1 LIHHVIESVRTG
13 DWELHLTSLE
23 LFTKYFFSHDKLN
36 YARMIPVYLAEMS
49 SLKESSPVVYEECVK
64 GNWVV
69 NKNPDVPFCALG
81 ADNALEHVNRS
92 MKVTGGLTGITLNPS
107 ARTKLF
113 LIAPELTRLADQAKE
128 MAGLSSKTQDR
139 HHKLAPSVSQR
150 EDKSIDQV
158 LTILQSFT
166 DPFKDEGDELFNL
179 VTKVVM
185 SEKVKN
191 DLCQQSD
198 IGRVLFETFVK
209 DRIQSKKV
217 NLWSPMKKRKLLTW
231 KDSGKVLK
239 VSGMDKVI
247 ELQEDRS
254 LFARLMVVCK
264 SRPDIDIKEAIGQNE
279 FSVVP
284 RSLFAADG
292 TMLHCSAKSALMT
305 ILVKLGG
312 ELEQKPTTGPRNS
325 VHERMDVEPSS
336 QLRVAVVDA
345 MAELQ
350 SLDKPEP
357 DAIKDCLQLAEHL
370 SSRITRKYQ
379 STDEV
384 R

>member
-1 LIHHVIESVRTG
+1 MMETIESLDIVERMEAFDEEHANNPMFTVMRQYMRMVMEMLAFIESVRTG

-36 YARMIPVYLAEMS
+36 YARMIPVYLGEMS

-81 ADNALEHVNRS
+81 ADSALEHVNRS
-92 MKVTGGLTGITLNPS
+92 MKVTGGLTGITLHPS
-107 ARTKLF
+107 ARTKFF

-128 MAGLSSKTQDR
+128 MAGISSKTQDR
-139 HHKLAPSVSQR
+139 HHNLAPSVSQR

-158 LTILQSFT
+158 LTTVQNFT
-166 DPFKDEGDELFNL
+166 DPFKDEGDELFNFKL

-209 DRIQSKKV
+209 DRIHSNKV

-254 LFARLMVVCK
+254 LFARLMVV
-264 SRPDIDIKEAIGQNE
+264 
-279 FSVVP
+279 
-284 RSLFAADG
+284 
-292 TMLHCSAKSALMT
+292 
-305 ILVKLGG
+305 
-312 ELEQKPTTGPRNS
+312 
-325 VHERMDVEPSS
+325 
-336 QLRVAVVDA
+336 
-345 MAELQ
+345 
-350 SLDKPEP
+350 
-357 DAIKDCLQLAEHL
+357 
-370 SSRITRKYQ
+370 
-379 STDEV
+379 
-384 R
+384 